1 LLRASQQAVR
11 RPVHRA
17 RLPRVRSPTSSGVY
31 EYAHPLTDAVAYK
44 ERLSRGDDLATVAKA
59 AGVDVA

>member
-1 LLRASQQAVR
+1 VR

-31 EYAHPLTDAVAYK
+31 EYAHPLTDATAYK
-44 ERLSRGDDLATVAKA
+44 ERLSRGDDLATVAEA